1 MQPGW
6 EGGARRRR
14 AGRKGER
21 YSDMLLASAMERGGM
36 GTREK
41 TSLSLSERDLGVDRG
56 HFLVHTY
63 PLMSTT
69 T

>member
-1 MQPGW
+1 
-6 EGGARRRR
+6 
-14 AGRKGER
+14 
-21 YSDMLLASAMERGGM
+21 MLLASAMERGGM

-41 TSLSLSERDLGVDRG
+41 TSLSLSERDSGVDRG

-69 T
+69 I